1 MNFDI
6 ARNTRPLTNA
16 ANAAVNMMTKNSNV
30 VGGGV
35 FNKFWAVMVL
45 ILVVFVAMVIY
56 YKTIGYYLEIGWNRI
71 YAMITGRTDVS
82 AEIGGESGLSADLKP
97 MDAPPQ
103 PNLPA
108 VDARPPGMPGA
119 TDGTPLFSSLSI
131 GGPKKEVFNVSR
143 NIYTYNDAAAVCQ
156 ALGAELAN
164 YEQVQEA
171 YNKGADWCNYGWTK
185 GQLALFPTQ
194 KETWE
199 KLQKGPAEY
208 RNACGGRPG
217 VNGGY
222 FDNPELRF
230 GVNCIGVKPPR
241 NATDELLESQV
252 ALPPTPDQI
261 EFDKKVQKYR
271 EQMNTITVLPFQK
284 GQWTE

>member
-1 MNFDI
+1 MNFNI

-16 ANAAVNMMTKNSNV
+16 AANVSAASSNMLTGMFS
-30 VGGGV
+30 
-35 FNKFWAVMVL
+35 KFWAVMVL

-56 YKTIGYYLEIGWNRI
+56 YKTIGYYLEIGWSRI
-71 YAMITGRTDVS
+71 YAMITGGTDIN
-82 AEIGGESGLSADLKP
+82 AEIGGENGLSADLKP
-97 MDAPPQ
+97 MDGPPAANNM
-103 PNLPA
+103 PPA
-108 VDARPPGMPGA
+108 DARPPGMPGA
-119 TDGTPLFSSLSI
+119 TDGTSFLPSLSI

-143 NIYTYNDAAAVCQ
+143 NIYTYNDAAAVCE

-164 YEQVQEA
+164 YEQVQESHA
-171 YNKGADWCNYGWTK
+171 KGADWCNYGWTK
-185 GQLALFPTQ
+185 GQLAVYPTQ
-194 KETWE
+194 KSTWE

-208 RNACGGRPG
+208 RNACGRPG

-230 GVNCIGVKPPR
+230 GVNCYGIKPPR

-261 EFDKKVQKYR
+261 EFEKKVQKYR
-271 EQMNTITVLPFQK
+271 EQLNTITVLPFQK